1 VRSDTEPAPAD
12 ADAATAGEATA
23 AAADPAADEAHAA
36 TERHVIELARSQITS
51 GLSLLAEGTV
61 RRRIARLEAGG
72 GPSVS
77 DEIDAARLLL
87 AEALWRQ
94 GRPIAARST
103 LDAIRASSPQRRLP
117 IAMIIEAEALAAAG
131 ELDRSAGLVE
141 RVVRDIGAD
150 AAWELRA
157 GTGGRAAWPQP
168 AVLEHRPEVPAHAP
182 WESAPGENEPP
193 DVERAALARGR
204 VEAARVAYTRD
215 EAVDGDLG
223 DHGEHGRGH
232 AAPGP
237 GDRGRRPQRA
247 GDEPDRLP
255 GGEQLEGPR
264 PGRPPQPDRGQRG
277 RDRGQAQH
285 HQRPHSQR
293 RVREVH
299 VGEREQTARAQVVA
313 PQRRRH
319 RLLPGSPRPGW
330 SGLLT

>member
-1 VRSDTEPAPAD
+1 MRSDTEP
-12 ADAATAGEATA
+12 TA
-23 AAADPAADEAHAA
+23 AEDDAAADEAGTAP
-36 TERHVIELARSQITS
+36 ERYVIDLIPDELALARSQIAS

-157 GTGGRAAWPQP
+157 GTGSRATWPQP
-168 AVLEHRPEVPAHAP
+168 SVLEHRPEVPTHAP
-182 WESAPGENEPP
+182 WEPAPGEDEPP
-193 DVERAALARGR
+193 DMARAALARGR
-204 VEAARVAYTRD
+204 VEAARVAYARD
-215 EAVDGDLG
+215 ETGEGDRELSLALRLDPSCAVDALAILEPTLG
-223 DHGEHGRGH
+223 NEP
-232 AAPGP
+232 A
-237 GDRGRRPQRA
+237 
-247 GDEPDRLP
+247 PDRLLLY
-255 GGEQLEGPR
+255 GDLLR
-264 PGRPPQPDRGQRG
+264 ATGREAEASTAYDRAISPP
-277 RDRGQAQH
+277 
-285 HQRPHSQR
+285 S
-293 RVREVH
+293 
-299 VGEREQTARAQVVA
+299 
-313 PQRRRH
+313 
-319 RLLPGSPRPGW
+319 
-330 SGLLT
+330 